1 MRPLI
6 QMMIVALLALG
17 TVATGVLAQS
27 PFSPAI
33 TVNDTVITY
42 YELDQRQRLLELFRN
57 PGDNVEQARE
67 GLIDDR
73 LKMQELTRAGLRLAP
88 ETLLAQ
94 MEEFAGRAN
103 LDLEQFLVVL
113 GQNDVSEQTLRDF
126 VEVGVSWRDYVRERY
141 SSRVTITEAD
151 IDQALGQSGAAA
163 TAIEVLLSEII
174 IAAPPPQADRA
185 MATAQGIAQMTS
197 FADFEAAARQVSAL
211 PSRASGGRLDWVP
224 LANFPAPLRPILLAL
239 APGEVTAPL
248 PIDGGIALFQLRD
261 LREVPGVAAGY
272 ASIDYAVYAVA
283 GGMAAAEALRL
294 EVDTCDDLYGL
305 AQGQPPEVL
314 TRTDVPPDQI
324 PSDVATVLAGLD
336 ANEASTVLTRDGG
349 QTGLFVMLCGRT
361 GVTEEPV
368 DREAIGTQLRNQR
381 LAGYAEALVAELR
394 ASAVIVEN

>member
-1 MRPLI
+1 M
-6 QMMIVALLALG
+6 QTMFLALAG
-17 TVATGVLAQS
+17 FLVAASVTVAQS

-42 YELDQRQRLLELFRN
+42 YELDQRQRLLDLFRN
-57 PGDNVEQARE
+57 PGDNVEQARA

-73 LKMQELTRAGLRLAP
+73 LRMQELARFGLRLTP
-88 ETLLAQ
+88 ETLQAQ

-103 LDLEQFLVVL
+103 LDLAQFLVVL

-126 VEVGVSWRDYVRERY
+126 VEVGVSWRDFVRERY
-141 SSRVTITEAD
+141 SSRVTISEAD

-185 MATAQGIAQMTS
+185 MATAQTIAQMTS
-197 FADFEAAARQVSAL
+197 LADFESAARSVSAL
-211 PSRASGGRLDWVP
+211 PSRANGGRLDWVP
-224 LANFPAPLRPILLAL
+224 LANFPATLRPILLAL

-248 PIDGGIALFQLRD
+248 PIDGGVALFQLRD
-261 LREVPGVAAGY
+261 VREVPGSAADY

-283 GGMAAAEALRL
+283 GGAAAAEALRL
-294 EVDTCDDLYGL
+294 DVDTCDDLYGI

-314 TRTDVPPDQI
+314 TRADVPPDQV
-324 PSDVATVLAGLD
+324 PQDVATVLAGLD
-336 ANEASTVLTRDGG
+336 VNEASTVLSRDGG
-349 QTGLFVMLCGRT
+349 ATGLFVMLCGRS

-368 DREAIGTQLRNQR
+368 DRDAIEAQLRSQR

-394 ASAVIVEN
+394 AAAVIVEN